1 MPQCPQCFLSCCE
14 SDCAPSGCSRMLLRQ
29 QLQMKIRIWTRPPQA
44 GKQPQTMVTGL
55 SSALGPGSLSRHSG
69 LSAAQQVGPFH
80 TIIPW
85 AFDSAA
91 VGAFSN
97 KPSIRAVLP

>member
-1 MPQCPQCFLSCCE
+1 MPQSLQCFLGCCE

-29 QLQMKIRIWTRPPQA
+29 QLQVKIRTWMRPPQA

-69 LSAAQQVGPFH
+69 LSAAQQVGPFY
-80 TIIPW
+80 TVIYW
-85 AFDSAA
+85 SFDSAA
-91 VGAFSN
+91 VDAFSN
-97 KPSIRAVLP
+97 KPST